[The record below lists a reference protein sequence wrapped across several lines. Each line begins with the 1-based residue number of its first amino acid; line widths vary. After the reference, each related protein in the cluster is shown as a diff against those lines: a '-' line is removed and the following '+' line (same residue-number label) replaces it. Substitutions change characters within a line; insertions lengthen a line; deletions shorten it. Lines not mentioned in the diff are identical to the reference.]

1 MPPTI
6 LDLFIAAF
14 GQSLLMVGAAGLL
27 AALLGLPLGLLLH
40 AGDRALSNTLSS
52 GRMFAVVCAAL
63 RSGPVVMAL
72 AIAAP
77 LAQHALSGEAG
88 LGAAIASLTVIA
100 TPFLALRVR
109 NALNAADRRDME
121 TARRRGA
128 AKQRLLLPAPLP
140 QAFPSIVRALGL
152 MLAALVG
159 YSSIAGALL
168 GLGLGD
174 LALRQGYQ
182 QFQPMVMLSA
192 AIASVALAETAQA
205 MGNLLAARLQSGPGI
220 AHRPAAHRLPP
231 R

>member
-121 TARRRGA
+121 TARRQGA
-128 AKQRLLLPAPLP
+128 AKQQLLFAAPLP
-140 QAFPSIVRALGL
+140 QAFPAIVRALGL

-192 AIASVALAETAQA
+192 AVALVALAETAQA
-205 MGNLLAARLQSGPGI
+205 MGNLLAARLQKGPGI
-220 AHRPAAHRLPP
+220 ARRSAAHRLPP

>member
-40 AGDRALSNTLSS
+40 AGDRALSRTLPS
-52 GRMFAVVCAAL
+52 GRIFAVVCAAL
-63 RSGPVVMAL
+63 GSGPVIMAL
-72 AIAAP
+72 AIAVP
-77 LAQHALSGEAG
+77 LAQHALGGDAG
-88 LGAAIASLTVIA
+88 LGAAIASLTIIA
-100 TPFLALRVR
+100 TPFLALRLR
-109 NALNAADRRDME
+109 DALSAMDHRDME
-121 TARRRGA
+121 TARRQGA
-128 AKQRLLLPAPLP
+128 AKQQLLFAAPLP
-140 QAFPSIVRALGL
+140 QAFPAIARALGL

-192 AIASVALAETAQA
+192 AIALVALAEAALA

-220 AHRPAAHRLPP
+220 AHRTAAHRLPP